1 LIAVLALAAAA
12 LKSLF
17 FRLATYVTASRRST
31 NPTQITLL
39 THLTCVTLLIVPLS
53 ILSFHR
59 ARIFASD
66 EALWRDTLA
75 RNPAAWVAHN
85 NLGSILAE
93 QHNYEDAAAHFMT
106 SLQLKPDNAQAHC
119 NLGSLL
125 ALQGRFSEA
134 EAHFLA
140 ALKTKPNDADIH
152 KAYASALSAQGK
164 TLEALK
170 HTRAAISLHP
180 DPALRLSYASLL
192 YQTGDFREAVAQYRQ
207 VLAAGAESP
216 EPLNNLAWLLATC
229 PDSAVRNGKEAVLL
243 AERACRLSKFREPS
257 MLGVLAAAYAEAG
270 RFNDA
275 MGAAQQTISLAT
287 AAGNTRFAAMNQ
299 QLLQLYR
306 AGKPYHE
313 PHR

>member
-1 LIAVLALAAAA
+1 
-12 LKSLF
+12 
-17 FRLATYVTASRRST
+17 
-31 NPTQITLL
+31 
-39 THLTCVTLLIVPLS
+39 
-53 ILSFHR
+53 
-59 ARIFASD
+59 
-66 EALWRDTLA
+66 LA

-93 QHNYEDAAAHFMT
+93 QHKYEDAAAHFMT

-125 ALQGRFSEA
+125 ALQGRFPEA
-134 EAHFLA
+134 ESHFLA

-170 HTRAAISLHP
+170 HTRAAISLQP

-229 PDSAVRNGKEAVLL
+229 PDSAVRNGKEAVRL
-243 AERACRLSKFREPS
+243 AERACRLSKFKEPS

-275 MGAAQQTISLAT
+275 IGAAQQTISLAT

-313 PHR
+313 PPR